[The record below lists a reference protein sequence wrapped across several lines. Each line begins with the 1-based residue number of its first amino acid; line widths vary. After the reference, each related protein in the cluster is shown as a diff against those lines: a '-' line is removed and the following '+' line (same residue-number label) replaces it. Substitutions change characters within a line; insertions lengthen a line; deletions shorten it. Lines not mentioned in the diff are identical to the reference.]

1 VGHSDR
7 VGNGVGNKR
16 GSVDSVGKN
25 RGGVHSVGNDGG
37 SVDSV
42 GNRDSLRVGSLTGV
56 GDLSHVSVNIVGVV
70 GDGLDPPV
78 REIHRVAS
86 LDNAGAVIALR
97 LAECSLGI
105 VVGNSIVVGVGRNLS
120 QVTNNRGSVGNSV
133 DNRGSVHNRGSVDS
147 MSEGGSVGNHRG
159 GMDKR
164 GSVGNRVSNNAVG
177 KTMSDNTVGKTV
189 VGNRVGESRGSVG
202 NYWSGVGN
210 SMVGNW
216 VSHMGSQG
224 NNSSVSDRDRPVGSD
239 GRLDLREALGVVRL
253 SD

>member
-1 VGHSDR
+1 VGHSNR
-7 VGNGVGNKR
+7 VGNRVGNKR
-16 GSVDSVGKN
+16 GSVGKN
-25 RGGVHSVGNDGG
+25 WGGVHSMGNDGG
-37 SVDSV
+37 GVDSV
-42 GNRDSLRVGSLTGV
+42 GNRSSHRVGSLTGV
-56 GDLSHVSVNIVGVV
+56 GDLRNIAINVVGVV
-70 GDGLDPPV
+70 GD
-78 REIHRVAS
+78 S
-86 LDNAGAVIALR
+86 LDTSVRKIDRVGALNNACAIVALG
-97 LAECSLGI
+97 LAECSLGV
-105 VVGNSIVVGVGRNLS
+105 VVGNTIVVGVGGHLS
-120 QVTNNRGSVGNSV
+120 QVADNRGSVGNSV
-133 DNRGSVHNRGSVDS
+133 DNRGSVDG
-147 MSEGGSVGNHRG
+147 MSEGGSVGNYRG

-164 GSVGNRVSNNAVG
+164 GSVGNRVSNN
-177 KTMSDNTVGKTV
+177 TVGKTVSDDTVGKAVSNNAV

>member
-1 VGHSDR
+1 
-7 VGNGVGNKR
+7 
-16 GSVDSVGKN
+16 
-25 RGGVHSVGNDGG
+25 
-37 SVDSV
+37 
-42 GNRDSLRVGSLTGV
+42 
-56 GDLSHVSVNIVGVV
+56 
-70 GDGLDPPV
+70 
-78 REIHRVAS
+78 
-86 LDNAGAVIALR
+86 
-97 LAECSLGI
+97 
-105 VVGNSIVVGVGRNLS
+105 
-120 QVTNNRGSVGNSV
+120 VGNSV
-133 DNRGSVHNRGSVDS
+133 DNWGSVHNRGSVDG

-159 GMDKR
+159 GMNKR

-177 KTMSDNTVGKTV
+177 ETVSDDTMGKAV
-189 VGNRVGESRGSVG
+189 VGNGVGESRGSVG

>member
-37 SVDSV
+37 GV
-42 GNRDSLRVGSLTGV
+42 GNRGGHRVGSLTRV
-56 GDLSHVSVNIVGVV
+56 GDLSHVSINIVCVV
-70 GDGLDPPV
+70 GDGLDTSV
-78 REIHRVAS
+78 RKVDRV
-86 LDNAGAVIALR
+86 GALNNTGAIVALG
-97 LAECSLGI
+97 LAEGSLGV
-105 VVGNSIVVGVGRNLS
+105 VVGNPVVVCVGGDLS

-133 DNRGSVHNRGSVDS
+133 DNRGMVDNRGSVDG

-177 KTMSDNTVGKTV
+177 KTVSDDTVGKAV
-189 VGNRVGESRGSVG
+189 VGESRGSVG